1 MVNKTKTVEFIRFFN
16 PKTHKLIFKMPT
28 VDSSSILLDSE
39 IRQSVPFSVYSEIYN
54 AITGKELESDGFLL
68 MIFVLTFW
76 SSLKIIQMGLIVILK
91 MNRTSSTF
99 VQKW

>member
-1 MVNKTKTVEFIRFFN
+1 MVKKTKTVEFIRFFN

-28 VDSSSILLDSE
+28 VNSSSILLDSE
-39 IRQSVPFSVYSEIYN
+39 IRQSVSFSVYSEIYN

-76 SSLKIIQMGLIVILK
+76 SSLKMIQMGLIAILK
-91 MNRTSSTF
+91 MKKTSSTF

>member
-28 VDSSSILLDSE
+28 VDSGSILLDSE

-54 AITGKELESDGFLL
+54 AITGKELESDGFSTYDFCTNFLEQ
-68 MIFVLTFW
+68 FEDD
-76 SSLKIIQMGLIVILK
+76 SEGLIAILK
-91 MNRTSSTF
+91 MKKTSSTF